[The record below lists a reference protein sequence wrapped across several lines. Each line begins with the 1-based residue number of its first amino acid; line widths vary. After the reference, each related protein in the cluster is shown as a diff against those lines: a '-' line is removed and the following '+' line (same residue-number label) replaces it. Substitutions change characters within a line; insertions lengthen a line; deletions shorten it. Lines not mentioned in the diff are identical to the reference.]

1 MHCISKFG
9 SQTGQHSLVS
19 WVTSNITSN
28 LITFLACLVICA
40 KQYLD
45 LRYIVRIKE
54 IMHLVL
60 CFSHSRHSIRY
71 RNCFLSLGH
80 SLFSLRFSPSP
91 PTSLSFFLILLSFFA
106 ILSLHLAL
114 HLCHVVIQPNKHTS
128 VQWSHADTD
137 KWQVQSNSKNCK
149 HLSTT

>member
-19 WVTSNITSN
+19 WVTLNITSN

-80 SLFSLRFSPSP
+80 SLFSPPLFSFPTHLSFLLSHP
-91 PTSLSFFLILLSFFA
+91 PLLFCYFVPTLSSASLSC
-106 ILSLHLAL
+106 
-114 HLCHVVIQPNKHTS
+114 CH
-128 VQWSHADTD
+128 
-137 KWQVQSNSKNCK
+137 
-149 HLSTT
+149 STQ